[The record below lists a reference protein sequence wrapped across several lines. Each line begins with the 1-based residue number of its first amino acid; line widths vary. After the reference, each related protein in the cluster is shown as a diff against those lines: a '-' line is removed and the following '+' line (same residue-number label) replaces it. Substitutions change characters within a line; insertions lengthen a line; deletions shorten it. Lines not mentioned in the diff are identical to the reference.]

1 MKMGFKSLFRAN
13 KILKKYGKEFNK
25 ILKPYRKDIEKLG
38 GKAFTFAEAKA
49 DQIINTLK
57 EKVDDFDIVMEEIG
71 GLENLVLLLWST
83 EEETLDVLTLEAII
97 SWCKEN
103 LPKDAD
109 KAVVLRLSPENF
121 PDNQEEEY
129 KQVYL
134 TCFLDKND
142 DVIENSRMKYFYAN
156 SIDIRLED
164 SFGDKD
170 MIVLK

>member
-13 KILKKYGKEFNK
+13 KILKKYGKEIDKTF
-25 ILKPYRKDIEKLG
+25 KPYRKDIEKLG
-38 GKAFTFAEAKA
+38 SEVFKKVEAECAQAIK
-49 DQIINTLK
+49 TLK
-57 EKVDDFDIVMEEIG
+57 EKVDNFDNAIEEIG
-71 GLENLVLLLWST
+71 GMKNLVLLLWST

-109 KAVVLRLSPENF
+109 KTVVLRLSPENF

-142 DVIENSRMKYFYAN
+142 DVIKNSRMKYFYAN

-170 MIVLK
+170 MIILK